1 MPSPVILPYA
11 FLQAPLAHR
20 GLHDRSQG
28 RPENSRAA
36 FRAAIEAGYGIE
48 LDVQPSADNVPM
60 VFHDYDL
67 RRLTGI
73 PGRIRGHTAAEL
85 QSMRLLG
92 GDETMAVMARAAP
105 GIARGLVTSAYDAED
120 WPLLPA
126 RIRDHLR
133 DIPDYDR
140 VWASF
145 VSHEAADLGRPRLD
159 RIVAQKGKVLCWT
172 IRSPEAEAA
181 ARTRAHN
188 VTFEGYAAAMP
199 G

>member
-1 MPSPVILPYA
+1 MKEPLLFLCHRIPY
-11 FLQAPLAHR
+11 PPNK
-20 GLHDRSQG
+20 GDKIRSW
-28 RPENSRAA
+28 N
-36 FRAAIEAGYGIE
+36 
-48 LDVQPSADNVPM
+48 L
-60 VFHDYDL
+60 L
-67 RRLTGI
+67 RYLCEHYRVY
-73 PGRIRGHTAAEL
+73 
-85 QSMRLLG
+85 LG
-92 GDETMAVMARAAP
+92 TFID
-105 GIARGLVTSAYDAED
+105 DAED